1 MALSV
6 DELRDTVQEMRE
18 QGLNNRQ
25 ISDELSISTSTVEW
39 LQGTSAPEAK
49 PEDVRIGWRTIG
61 VKPNRIDAIGMIMA
75 DICDE
80 HLGEDFTTVVGI
92 SINGIMFAQSVAD
105 QLGREVSIFRVGD
118 DGESGALSN
127 KYGQVGG
134 KRVVIV
140 DDLLNSGDTMR
151 QAIEALHS
159 AGAEVV
165 LCLVLVNKT
174 TKDEIAGIP
183 LRGLIR
189 AVTV

>member
-1 MALSV
+1 
-6 DELRDTVQEMRE
+6 
-18 QGLNNRQ
+18 
-25 ISDELSISTSTVEW
+25 
-39 LQGTSAPEAK
+39 
-49 PEDVRIGWRTIG
+49 
-61 VKPNRIDAIGMIMA
+61 
-75 DICDE
+75 
-80 HLGEDFTTVVGI
+80 
-92 SINGIMFAQSVAD
+92 MFAQSVSD
-105 QLGREVSIFRVGD
+105 QLGCEVSIFRRGA
-118 DGESGALSN
+118 DGETGALSN

-134 KRVVIV
+134 KRVVVV

-151 QAIEALHS
+151 QVIEALRS

>member
-6 DELRDTVQEMRE
+6 DELRDTVQGLRE
-18 QGLNNRQ
+18 KGLNNRQ
-25 ISDELSISTSTVEW
+25 IADELSISTSTVEW

-80 HLGEDFTTVVGI
+80 HLGDDFTTVVGI
-92 SINGIMFAQSVAD
+92 SINGIMFAQSVSD
-105 QLGREVSIFRVGD
+105 QLGREVSIFRGGD

>member
-1 MALSV
+1 
-6 DELRDTVQEMRE
+6 MRE

-25 ISDELSISTSTVEW
+25 IADELSISTSTVEW
-39 LQGTSAPEAK
+39 LQGPSAPEAK

-92 SINGIMFAQSVAD
+92 SINGIMFAQSVSD

>member
-6 DELRDTVQEMRE
+6 DELRDTVQGLRE
-18 QGLNNRQ
+18 KGLNNRQ
-25 ISDELSISTSTVEW
+25 IADELSISTSTVEW

-92 SINGIMFAQSVAD
+92 SINGIMFAQSVSD
-105 QLGREVSIFRVGD
+105 QLGREVSIFRGGN

>member
-6 DELRDTVQEMRE
+6 DELRDTVQGLRE
-18 QGLNNRQ
+18 KGLNNRQ
-25 ISDELSISTSTVEW
+25 IADELSISTSTVEW

-80 HLGEDFTTVVGI
+80 HLGDDFTTVVGI
-92 SINGIMFAQSVAD
+92 SINGIMFAQSVSD